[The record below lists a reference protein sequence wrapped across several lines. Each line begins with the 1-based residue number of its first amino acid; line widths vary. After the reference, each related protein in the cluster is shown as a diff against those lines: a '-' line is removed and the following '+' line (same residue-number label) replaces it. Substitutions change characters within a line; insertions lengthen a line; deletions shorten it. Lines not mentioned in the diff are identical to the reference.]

1 MLIHGFK
8 CVPSA
13 NLMSDYCGM
22 ISRIPCPFSVL
33 RAAPG
38 LAYSVRALP
47 SESLPACPEDVQ
59 LKLIDQQHWSS
70 LIASWGANLQPQL
83 ELQLQKIPEVKEPAL
98 VTIYPITP
106 AAAAGAGAAPRAA
119 AAAAAAAA
127 AVPVPAPAPAPAPAA
142 ALNNRAAAVRAPA
155 NAAAP
160 APAKPALIQY
170 PKCKQDLAATG
181 PMESACSITCRV
193 LQSPG
198 APSSYQRA

>member
-1 MLIHGFK
+1 M
-8 CVPSA
+8 
-13 NLMSDYCGM
+13 
-22 ISRIPCPFSVL
+22 
-33 RAAPG
+33 
-38 LAYSVRALP
+38 
-47 SESLPACPEDVQ
+47 CPEDVQ

-98 VTIYPITP
+98 VTIYPTTP

-119 AAAAAAAA
+119 AA
-127 AVPVPAPAPAPAPAA
+127 VPVPAPAPAA

-155 NAAAP
+155 NAAVP